1 MSVTESGDWPD
12 ADLTGGAWP
21 DADLTGGAV
30 PGDDAGGDDA
40 GGDDAAGDAVPG
52 GAVPGD
58 AAAGD
63 AAAGSDA
70 AGDRDAPARLTAW
83 LAGQVQGVGLRW
95 WIRERALEL
104 GLVGSAENLEDG
116 RVKVIAEG
124 AAVSCQELLALLAG
138 PGTPGRVTRVT
149 QRWDNPRGG
158 ITGFTEG

>member
-1 MSVTESGDWPD
+1 MSVTESSDG
-12 ADLTGGAWP
+12 P

-30 PGDDAGGDDA
+30 PGG
-40 GGDDAAGDAVPG
+40 
-52 GAVPGD
+52 
-58 AAAGD
+58 

-124 AAVSCQELLALLAG
+124 TAVSCQQLLALLAG
-138 PGTPGRVTRVT
+138 PGTPGRVARVT

-158 ITGFTEG
+158 ITGFTEE